1 MGSSKLFFLGIA
13 QETSLV
19 QIVSNE
25 EILAKM
31 THHIKFVILVLFV
44 IAGFQCANSLKC
56 KKCGTTGLCDGKNES
71 DDTCASTLTHCYNST
86 AVSKTTTVTAR
97 SCIALP
103 SGTTEGCKT
112 TSAGT
117 GDAEVKTTVCY
128 CKTDLC
134 NMAPAET
141 TTAAPKSGSLS
152 NKPSVAG
159 FFITLALYFGKS
171 KISS

>member
-19 QIVSNE
+19 QIVVSNE
-25 EILAKM
+25 EISAKM
-31 THHIKFVILVLFV
+31 NHHLKFVILVLFV
-44 IAGFQCANSLKC
+44 IAGFQC
-56 KKCGTTGLCDGKNES
+56 GTTGLCDGKNES
-71 DDTCASTLTHCYNST
+71 DETCASTLTHCYNST

>member
-19 QIVSNE
+19 QIVSNG
-25 EILAKM
+25 EISAKM
-31 THHIKFVILVLFV
+31 THHLKFVILVLFV

-86 AVSKTTTVTAR
+86 
-97 SCIALP
+97 
-103 SGTTEGCKT
+103 EGCKT

-152 NKPSVAG
+152 NEPSVAG
-159 FFITLALYFGKS
+159 FFITLALYFGKH